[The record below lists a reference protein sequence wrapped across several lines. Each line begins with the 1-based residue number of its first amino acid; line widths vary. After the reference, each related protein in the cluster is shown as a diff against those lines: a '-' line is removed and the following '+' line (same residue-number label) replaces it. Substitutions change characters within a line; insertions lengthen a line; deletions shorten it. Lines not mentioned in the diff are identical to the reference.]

1 MEIEE
6 IISAIENQDSI
17 SIDESFSIAKIT
29 SILLRNDEE
38 NGRKIIIYILDNW
51 QKIPNETIEIWTD
64 LLESAGF
71 YPYLEK
77 EKEKLKFNNLA
88 GEIRKGYH
96 LSDNIISK
104 EDEKYFF
111 HEEQKHLKNILD
123 SGKNLIVSAPT
134 SFGKSLLIEEM
145 VASKKFKNIVVIQP
159 TLALLDETR
168 KKLKKYQQDY
178 KIIVR
183 TSQEPSEEKG
193 NLFLLTAERV
203 MEYKDLPQI
212 DFFVID
218 EFYKLS
224 AKRDDERSDILNNAF
239 YKLLQQNS
247 VPQFYLLGPNI
258 DKISDGFTAKY
269 NAEFYKTN
277 YSLIEN
283 KIEDIYSLHKDK
295 FSKPRKYKDF
305 KEEKLFELL
314 LDLKDQQS
322 IIYCSS
328 PARVRELAEKFC
340 LFLENKGVEKS
351 VDLPLV
357 EWIKEHINP
366 KWNLINF
373 LNYEIGINDGALQK
387 HINSSMIDYFNDKKL
402 KYIFCTSTII
412 EGVNTSAKNVIFFD
426 PKKGKQTLIDFFDYS
441 NIKGRSG
448 RMMIH
453 YIGKIFNFNPQPER
467 EENMTV
473 DIPFYEQDPVK
484 KEVINGMKDEDLK
497 QKTKDSSEYK
507 ELLKI
512 PLEERRIF
520 QKNGVLIDGQKRILD
535 QLEIDIKTEKDL
547 IVWSISPNYQQ
558 LTYVLSLAWNNLL
571 KDGETTRPMTL
582 GNLIRVTNFY
592 GIEQSIYWLVNDKLE
607 NYKSDRDWINENKEK
622 IESLLKN
629 LTTKK
634 LKDEYK
640 RNDPDFQKY
649 KYSKILF
656 ELSDNELLQKSV
668 NESFQILR
676 HWFQYKVPKWLS
688 VMNELQK
695 YVCKKNGIESGNYS
709 HYASQIENEFIRD
722 NLSILAEYGIPTS
735 AINKLSSS
743 IDKDLSEDDV
753 LKKAKVIANNN
764 SGLIQYERDKIESA
778 L

>member
-38 NGRKIIIYILDNW
+38 NGRKIIIYVLDNW
-51 QKIPNETIEIWTD
+51 QKIPNETVEIWTD

-168 KKLKKYQQDY
+168 KKLKKYQEDY

-328 PARVRELAEKFC
+328 PARVRELAEKFY

-366 KWNLINF
+366 KWNLIKF

-387 HINSSMIDYFNDKKL
+387 HINSSIIDYFNDKKL

-426 PKKGKQTLIDFFDYS
+426 PTKGKQTLIDYFDYS

-453 YIGKIFNFNPQPER
+453 YIGKIFNFNPPPEKS
-467 EENMTV
+467 EEMVV
-473 DIPFYEQDPVK
+473 DIPFYQQDP
-484 KEVINGMKDEDLK
+484 IKDEVLNGLNDSDIK
-497 QKTKDSSEYK
+497 SSVKDTEQYK
-507 ELLKI
+507 ELQKI
-512 PLEERRIF
+512 PQEERELF
-520 QKNGVLIDGQKRILD
+520 QKNGVLIKGQKQILD
-535 QLEIDIKTEKDL
+535 IISDLDNTYTITRKNYTQEYKIYELLNWNTAPSYDQLQFSLELCWNKLMKKGESKKVKSIHQLVFLTFNYGYKKNIFSLVEDNFIYSKTLKVNKD
-547 IVWSISPNYQQ
+547 
-558 LTYVLSLAWNNLL
+558 
-571 KDGETTRPMTL
+571 
-582 GNLIRVTNFY
+582 
-592 GIEQSIYWLVNDKLE
+592 
-607 NYKSDRDWINENKEK
+607 KSDDV
-622 IESLLKN
+622 LL
-629 LTTKK
+629 
-634 LKDEYK
+634 
-640 RNDPDFQKY
+640 
-649 KYSKILF
+649 
-656 ELSDNELLQKSV
+656 
-668 NESFQILR
+668 NESIEEIFNVMR
-676 HWFQYKVPKWLS
+676 HWFQYKIPKWLS
-688 VMNELQK
+688 IMNELQK
-695 YVCKKNGIESGNYS
+695 YICEKNNKTPGNYS
-709 HYASQIENEFIRD
+709 FYAGQIENEFVRD

-753 LKKAKVIANNN
+753 LKKAKIIANNN
-764 SGLIQYERDKIESA
+764 SDLMQYERDKIEND